1 MLTCQ
6 HLIYILISVY
16 TSYWSL
22 SVHDIISRD
31 IRRFIRQNGRY
42 RFVKLYELIQRNSS
56 LEHISDLL
64 EIDQDSI
71 MHWKTIFEMIGSDGI
86 PKFDSPFPDIEETVT
101 LKVIVNED
109 PSPSTIDKE
118 TRKKN
123 FTIH

>member
-1 MLTCQ
+1 M
-6 HLIYILISVY
+6 
-16 TSYWSL
+16 
-22 SVHDIISRD
+22 HDIISRD